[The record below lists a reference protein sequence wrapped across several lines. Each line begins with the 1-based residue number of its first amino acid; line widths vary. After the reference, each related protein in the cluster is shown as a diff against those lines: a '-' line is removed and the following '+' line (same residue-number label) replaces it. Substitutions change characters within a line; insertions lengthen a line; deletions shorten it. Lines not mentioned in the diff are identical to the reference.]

1 MGGQVQE
8 LKKQRKLL
16 VFACS
21 VLALMVFVAGIYA
34 FVQRGIAVEKE
45 QLNVLIRKLAKEA
58 GVKCEQHSISL
69 MVQLQEKE
77 KQLTQARVEAALLK
91 EQTREKRNK

>member
-1 MGGQVQE
+1 MGAQVQE
-8 LKKQRKLL
+8 LKKQRRLL
-16 VFACS
+16 AFASS

-45 QLNVLIRKLAKEA
+45 QLNVLIRKLANEA
-58 GVKCEQHSISL
+58 RVECEQHSTSL
-69 MVQLQEKE
+69 MKQLQEKE
-77 KQLTQARVEAALLK
+77 KQLTQARAEAALLK